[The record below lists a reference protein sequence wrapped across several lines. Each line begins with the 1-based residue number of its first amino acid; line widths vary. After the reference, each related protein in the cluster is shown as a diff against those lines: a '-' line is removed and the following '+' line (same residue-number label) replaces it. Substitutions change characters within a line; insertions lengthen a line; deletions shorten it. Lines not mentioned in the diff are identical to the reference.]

1 VPLIQKNPIFAL
13 IGQTVFYAPVLGY
26 IYALVTVKYQLPFWK
41 AFNSGKLTGRRLLRF
56 VAGGIVLALVAEH
69 MPTLVP
75 DKDMFPLQELFSST
89 AAAYALAVFAVV
101 VAPFMEELIFRGVL
115 FNVFERQVG
124 LGFAIAITALLFA
137 GFHVPEYWGAWNHL
151 LLVSLAGGV
160 FSLARGITGSLAPS
174 VLIHLGY
181 NASVMTALFFETHHF
196 HSWGALIVR

>member
-1 VPLIQKNPIFAL
+1 M
-13 IGQTVFYAPVLGY
+13 
-26 IYALVTVKYQLPFWK
+26 
-41 AFNSGKLTGRRLLRF
+41 
-56 VAGGIVLALVAEH
+56 AGGIALALVAEH

-124 LGFAIAITALLFA
+124 LGFATAITALLFA